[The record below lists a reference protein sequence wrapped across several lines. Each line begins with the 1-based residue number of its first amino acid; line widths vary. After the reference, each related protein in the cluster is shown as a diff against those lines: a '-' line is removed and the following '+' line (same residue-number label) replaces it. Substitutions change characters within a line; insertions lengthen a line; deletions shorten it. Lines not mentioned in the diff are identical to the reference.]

1 MNKVQKTTNKGQLAT
16 VDASVFQMEKV
27 SGFEEVTGM
36 GDLAL
41 PFLRVLSQLSAQ
53 CNKTSN
59 GYVEGSE
66 PGMIYNTVS
75 KQLSDGEKGVDVIP
89 CYYKKEYVEWDASQ
103 QGKLI
108 AVHPSDFDLTQTERD
123 ANYILRMKDSGNVIK
138 ETVQYYVI
146 ALGDDGPSQ
155 AVISMAGTQL
165 KASKGWLSMMMGIRM
180 HGKDGA
186 FNPPMFSH
194 VYTLTTVPQSN
205 AKGTWFGWSIAKK
218 ETIKDASIYEEARKF
233 AEAASQIKVSHE
245 EHVQASTAKSY

>member
-16 VDASVFQMEKV
+16 VDASVFQMEPV
-27 SGFEEVTGM
+27 SGFEEVSGM

-75 KQLSDGEKGVDVIP
+75 KELFDGEEGVDVIP

-103 QGKLI
+103 QGKLV
-108 AVHPSDFDLTQTERD
+108 AVHPNDFDLSQTERD
-123 ANYILRMKDSGNVIK
+123 ANYILRMKNSGNVIK
-138 ETVQYYVI
+138 ETVQYYVV
-146 ALGDDGPSQ
+146 ATGEDGPNQ

-165 KASKGWLSMMMGIRM
+165 KASKNWLSMMLGIRM
-180 HGKDGA
+180 PGKDGP
-186 FNPPMFSH
+186 FNPPMYSH
-194 VYTLTTVPQSN
+194 IYTLKTIPQSN
-205 AKGTWFGWSIAKK
+205 AKGTWFGWSVSKK
-218 ETIKDASIYEEARKF
+218 ETVTDASNYNEARKF
-233 AEAASQIKVSHE
+233 AQAASKINVTHE
-245 EHVQASTAKSY
+245 EETQSSTAKSY

>member
-66 PGMIYNTVS
+66 PGMVYNTVS
-75 KQLSDGEKGVDVIP
+75 KQLSDGEKGVDVVP

-123 ANYILRMKDSGNVIK
+123 ANYILRMKNSGNVIK
-138 ETVQYYVI
+138 ETVQYYVV
-146 ALGDDGPSQ
+146 ATGEDGPNQ

-165 KASKGWLSMMMGIRM
+165 KASKNWLSMMLGIRM
-180 HGKDGA
+180 PGKDGP
-186 FNPPMFSH
+186 FNPPMYSH
-194 VYTLTTVPQSN
+194 IYTLKTIPQSN
-205 AKGTWFGWSIAKK
+205 AKGTWFGWSVSKK
-218 ETIKDASIYEEARKF
+218 ETVTDASNYNEARKF
-233 AEAASQIKVSHE
+233 AQAASKINVTHE
-245 EHVQASTAKSY
+245 EESQSSTAKSY